1 MDFSWNDYQTA
12 HYFVEFIYTYVP
24 TICGDGLSIFLYIRI
39 WLTIISCCCVD
50 YACVITSGCDIM
62 RYLKLRED
70 NSNWQG
76 CSNYT
81 CIEIYVMFWEAAYET
96 NNFYEVLVFN

>member
-1 MDFSWNDYQTA
+1 
-12 HYFVEFIYTYVP
+12 
-24 TICGDGLSIFLYIRI
+24 
-39 WLTIISCCCVD
+39 
-50 YACVITSGCDIM
+50 M

-81 CIEIYVMFWEAAYET
+81 CIEIHVIRAMFWEAAYET